1 MIRLKKDITTMRS
14 PFLSTLL
21 NRLWAVLGGVSIRIK
36 VLGIVLGTVTLLGV
50 FVTLQMREVLVD
62 TLQQQLENQGIALI
76 ERLAERSA
84 DFVAAGDTHGLELF
98 LKQEEIH
105 YSTDAHN
112 THVAY
117 IVVVDR
123 RGELLASTF
132 SGDLPP
138 WLATHLGPA
147 ADDAHRH
154 TTMTL
159 AAGASGPVLDVSNT
173 LPEGGLTVHLGL
185 AQEQLLTTVSTVT
198 WQLVLTTLIMVAVGL
213 VAATFLTWVLTRPI
227 LELVAAAHDVEHGN
241 FARRVERWAAD
252 EIGDLA
258 DAFNSMTE
266 ALAVADRERAERER
280 LRARYIS
287 GVIVAQEAER
297 RRIARELHDS
307 TSQSLTSIL
316 IGLRNLEE
324 TPHGILLK
332 PRLDELRQIVDAT
345 LAEVHAIA
353 WQLRPAVLDDLGLLA
368 ALERLA
374 EDYQRRYGIP
384 VDLVAK
390 GLDRRLPV
398 EMETA
403 LYRIVQEGLTNIVRH
418 AQATVASVLID
429 RQNDVLKIVIE
440 DDGRGFDPAVV
451 NISGGESLGLQGIR
465 ERAWLFGGSLTIE
478 SQPGQGTS
486 LFVRL
491 PLPGH
496 ERYAAHPLEEPDA

>member
-1 MIRLKKDITTMRS
+1 MP

-50 FVTLQMREVLVD
+50 FVTFQMRVLLAD
-62 TLQQQLENQGIALI
+62 TLRQQLENQGVALA

-84 DFVAAGDTHGLELF
+84 EFVAAGDARGLELF
-98 LKQEEIH
+98 LTQEAIH
-105 YSTDAHN
+105 YSSNAHN
-112 THVAY
+112 THVLYAVA
-117 IVVVDR
+117 IDE
-123 RGELLASTF
+123 RGEMIADTL
-132 SGDLPP
+132 SGDLPG
-138 WLATHLGPA
+138 WLAAHLRPASGDTHQHTITALDAGADGPA
-147 ADDAHRH
+147 
-154 TTMTL
+154 
-159 AAGASGPVLDVSNT
+159 LDVSYY
-173 LPEGGLTVHLGL
+173 LPESGLTLHLGL
-185 AQEQLLTTVSTVT
+185 AQESLLATVNTVT

-213 VAATFLTWVLTRPI
+213 MAAIFLTWVLTRPI
-227 LELVAAAHDVEHGN
+227 LELVAATHDVERGD
-241 FARRVERWAAD
+241 FSRRVGRWAAD

-258 DAFNSMTE
+258 DAFNSMTA
-266 ALAVADRERAERER
+266 ALAVADRERAGRER

-297 RRIARELHDS
+297 QRIARELHDS

-324 TPHGILLK
+324 TPQGALLK
-332 PRLDELRQIVDAT
+332 PQLDELRQIVDAT
-345 LAEVHAIA
+345 LGEVHTIA
-353 WQLRPAVLDDLGLLA
+353 WQLRPAVLDDLGLLP

-403 LYRIVQEGLTNIVRH
+403 LYRIVQEGLTNIARH
-418 AQATVASVLID
+418 AAASVASVLID
-429 RQNDVLKIVIE
+429 RQDGALQIVIE
-440 DDGRGFDPAVV
+440 DDGRGFDPAAIGDGQ
-451 NISGGESLGLQGIR
+451 NLGLQGIR
-465 ERAWLFGGSLTIE
+465 ERARLFEGSLTIE

-491 PLPGH
+491 PLPVAG
-496 ERYAAHPLEEPDA
+496 RPAAGEGEDADGG